1 MSSPGTPRRAR
12 SLWWVLGIVVVLVVA
27 TTAAVLL
34 GQVGRTPGAP
44 APTAAPSSS
53 APAATATST
62 PGTTTARGCV
72 LGTPPTAIM
81 FNKLRAEKNFTP
93 VGAVEFLGAYQQ
105 LSTFGDP
112 GMAVGAR
119 DALIAAS
126 AGNVLERAD
135 ALPTAGNPFGDQSSH
150 AFSLYT
156 ARYVIESA
164 TSDQV
169 VVALTGYLLKDGQ
182 AASTDGEHGIRG
194 GGLFTLIPTDDGWQ
208 LVDGATV
215 DAAAIESTGT
225 PFSGGC

>member
-1 MSSPGTPRRAR
+1 
-12 SLWWVLGIVVVLVVA
+12 
-27 TTAAVLL
+27 
-34 GQVGRTPGAP
+34 
-44 APTAAPSSS
+44 
-53 APAATATST
+53 
-62 PGTTTARGCV
+62 
-72 LGTPPTAIM
+72 M

-105 LSTFGDP
+105 LSTYSDP

-126 AGNVLERAD
+126 AGNVLERAT
-135 ALPTAGNPFGDQSSH
+135 ALPSVGNPFGDESSH

-164 TSDQV
+164 KPDQV

-182 AASTDGEHGIRG
+182 PSSTDGQHGIRG
-194 GGLFTLIPTDDGWQ
+194 GGLFTLTPTDDGWQ
-208 LVDGATV
+208 LVNGATV
-215 DAAAIESTGT
+215 DAAAVERTGS